1 MARHRDACE
10 THDDCHC
17 ANHMRKAE
25 RGNSLGYT
33 LDRLKR
39 EHEELFKLV
48 KAGEL
53 SAHSA
58 GLVAPMPPCMQQ
70 GSLPDRL
77 IRGLPQPAAGLKRR
91 ALGSTVLFWQAN
103 GCARRAGLLHCRTGS
118 GWTNLLW

>member
-53 SAHSA
+53 SAHAAAIEAARSIATPA
-58 GLVAPMPPCMQQ
+58 GLVAPTVP
-70 GSLPDRL
+70 SISRL
-77 IRGLPQPAAGLKRR
+77 VGGDP
-91 ALGSTVLFWQAN
+91 SF
-103 GCARRAGLLHCRTGS
+103 CLLC
-118 GWTNLLW
+118 LL